1 MVYAFYIFT
10 YTLLYLKNL
19 IMKPICK
26 IIILFMAFLISN
38 HLFAQ
43 PGRSLHS
50 IQIIKQP
57 RINGMLKTTT
67 NANANAKIHANSNSV
82 FGTGNTHPNYNK
94 KNQPKKDEIKNDY
107 VNDRLKRKDDNES
120 NGNKNNQH
128 RKNK

>member
-43 PGRSLHS
+43 PERSSHS

-82 FGTGNTHPNYNK
+82 FGTGNTRPNYNK
-94 KNQPKKDEIKNDY
+94 KNQSNKQKKKKKAQEK
-107 VNDRLKRKDDNES
+107 LKIF
-120 NGNKNNQH
+120 
-128 RKNK
+128 